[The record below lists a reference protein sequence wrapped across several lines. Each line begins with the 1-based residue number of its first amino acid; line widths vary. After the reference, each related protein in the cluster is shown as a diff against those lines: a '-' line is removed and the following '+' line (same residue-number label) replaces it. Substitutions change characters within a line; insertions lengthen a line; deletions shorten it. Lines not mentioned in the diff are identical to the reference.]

1 MQNVAQK
8 VQNTYAKASAPVPDP
23 KTLSPRTIWGRI
35 IIYLREHGYV
45 AMHMACGDITDVSMA
60 ENVFVIKAEEQ
71 FLIDLLQHD
80 DNKDILKQ
88 AFMSQGIK
96 EYTIEKKDKK
106 TDDVKQDI
114 QKLKV
119 LFGDKL
125 IIKE

>member
-1 MQNVAQK
+1 MQNAAQK
-8 VQNTYAKASAPVPDP
+8 VQNTDAKASAIVPDP

-80 DNKDILKQ
+80 DNKYILKQ

-96 EYTIEKKDKK
+96 EYRIEKKDKK
-106 TDDVKQDI
+106 TDVVKQDI
-114 QKLKV
+114 QRLKV